1 MTHSLPENVPAAA
14 ASAIPVPAASAPA
27 TVVADHG
34 GAGAGAPAGPA
45 RLGRLHATLPVANIA
60 LYLLWFG
67 VGSFL
72 LPLQVARITG
82 TNDTAALST
91 ASTIGAVLATV
102 GNPVFGQLSDRT
114 RSRYGRRAPWILL
127 CAVLGA
133 LALVGQ
139 AHAASIA
146 MLGLSWGVVQ
156 FIMNGYQAA
165 LTATMPD
172 RVPAARYGTFS
183 ALVGLGV
190 PLGTIAAALVIGGV
204 PGEKFGF
211 AGVIG
216 GFGGRFAGENGYYL
230 IAAVVV
236 AAAIMFVIVSPDQDA
251 RALPRERF
259 SLKAFLANFWVSP
272 KGHPDFGWAFLSR
285 LGVMLGYF
293 IVLTYNMF
301 LLAEHIEVPPQDLLP
316 TVGFLMI
323 VNAVCTVIASVVVGP
338 VADRVGRVKP
348 FVLTSGIAAALALTL
363 PMVWP
368 TEGGMLAYNIAGG
381 LAFGVYMA
389 VDMALITK
397 VLPRTEDAGK
407 DMGVINIANAGP
419 QILAPSVAG
428 WIVAAGGY
436 EALFPVAAVVSL
448 VGAVGVL
455 RVRGVR

>member
-1 MTHSLPENVPAAA
+1 MTHSLPADAPAAA
-14 ASAIPVPAASAPA
+14 AADRAGSANGVDPVTAS
-27 TVVADHG
+27 
-34 GAGAGAPAGPA
+34 
-45 RLGRLHATLPVANIA
+45 RLRLLYLTLPVANVA

-114 RSRYGRRAPWILL
+114 RSRLGRRAPWILL
-127 CAVLGA
+127 CAFLGA
-133 LALVGQ
+133 LALTAQ
-139 AHAASIA
+139 AHATSIA

-165 LTATMPD
+165 LTATLPD
-172 RVPAARYGTFS
+172 RVPPAKYGTFS
-183 ALVGLGV
+183 ALVGLGI
-190 PLGTIAAALVIGGV
+190 PLGTMAAALVIGGV
-204 PGEKFGF
+204 PGGRFGLD
-211 AGVIG
+211 GVIG

-230 IAAVVV
+230 IALAVV
-236 AAAIMFVIVSPDQDA
+236 AAAAVFVIVSPDRDA
-251 RALPRERF
+251 RALPHERF
-259 SLKAFLANFWVSP
+259 SFKAFLANFWVSP
-272 KGHPDFGWAFLSR
+272 RKHPDFGWAFLSR

-301 LLAEHIEVPPQDLLP
+301 LLAEHIKIPAQDLLP

-323 VNAVCTVIASVVVGP
+323 VNALCTVIASVLAGP
-338 VADRVGRVKP
+338 IADRVGRVKP

-363 PMVWP
+363 PMLWP
-368 TEGGMLAYNIAGG
+368 TENGMLAYNIAGG

-397 VLPRTEDAGK
+397 VLPRSEDAGK
-407 DMGVINIANAGP
+407 DLGVINIANAGP
-419 QILAPSVAG
+419 QILAPSIAG

-436 EALFPVAAVVSL
+436 EALFPIAALFSL
-448 VGAVGVL
+448 IGALGVL

>member
-1 MTHSLPENVPAAA
+1 MSHSLPAD
-14 ASAIPVPAASAPA
+14 APA
-27 TVVADHG
+27 TAVADH
-34 GAGAGAPAGPA
+34 AGAQVDEPVVAS
-45 RLGRLHATLPVANIA
+45 RLRLLQLTLPVANVA

-114 RSRYGRRAPWILL
+114 RSRLGRRAPWILL
-127 CAVLGA
+127 CAFLGA
-133 LALVGQ
+133 LALVAQ
-139 AHAASIA
+139 AHAAGIA

-172 RVPAARYGTFS
+172 RVPAAKYGTFS

-190 PLGTIAAALVIGGV
+190 PLGTIVAALVIGGV
-204 PGEKFGF
+204 PGVKFGLD
-211 AGVIG
+211 GVIG

-230 IAAVVV
+230 IAAAVV
-236 AAAIMFVIVSPDQDA
+236 AAAVIFVVVSPDRDA
-251 RALPRERF
+251 RALPRKRF
-259 SLKAFLANFWVSP
+259 SFSSFLANFWVSP
-272 KGHPDFGWAFLSR
+272 RSHPDFGWAFLSR

-301 LLAEHIEVPPQDLLP
+301 LLAEHIKIPPQDLLP

-323 VNAVCTVIASVVVGP
+323 VNALCTVVASVLAGP
-338 VADRVGRVKP
+338 IADRIGRVKP
-348 FVLTSGIAAALALTL
+348 FVLTSGIAAAFALTL
-363 PMVWP
+363 PMLWP
-368 TEGGMLAYNIAGG
+368 TESGMLAYNIVGG

-397 VLPRTEDAGK
+397 VLPRSEDAGK

-419 QILAPSVAG
+419 QILAPSIAG

-436 EALFPVAAVVSL
+436 EALFPIAALFSL
-448 VGAVGVL
+448 IGALGVL

>member
-1 MTHSLPENVPAAA
+1 M
-14 ASAIPVPAASAPA
+14 PA
-27 TVVADHG
+27 TVIADRG
-34 GAGAGAPAGPA
+34 GDTAAPPTDSAG
-45 RLGRLHATLPVANIA
+45 LGRLRVTLPAANVA

-72 LPLQVARITG
+72 LPIQVAHITG
-82 TNDTAALST
+82 SHDTAALST
-91 ASTIGAVLATV
+91 ASTVGAVLATV

-114 RSRYGRRAPWILL
+114 RSRFGRRAPWIVL

-133 LALVGQ
+133 LALVMQ

-146 MLGLSWGVVQ
+146 VLGLSWGVVQ

-165 LTATMPD
+165 LTAAMPD

-190 PLGTIAAALVIGGV
+190 PLGTIVAALVIGGV
-204 PGEKFGF
+204 PGVKFGLD
-211 AGVIG
+211 GVIG

-230 IAAVVV
+230 IAAAVVL
-236 AAAIMFVIVSPDQDA
+236 AALAFVVVSPDQDA

-259 SLKAFLANFWVSP
+259 SPKEFLANFWVNPRS
-272 KGHPDFGWAFLSR
+272 HPDFGWAFLSR

-293 IVLTYNMF
+293 IVVTYNMY
-301 LLAEHIEVPPQDLLP
+301 LLADHIKIPPQDLLP

-323 VNAVCTVIASVVVGP
+323 VNAVCTVIASVVAGP
-338 VADRVGRVKP
+338 IADRVGRVKP

-363 PMVWP
+363 PMLWP
-368 TEGGMLAYNIAGG
+368 TEGGMLAYNVVGG
-381 LAFGVYMA
+381 TAFGVYLA

-397 VLPRTEDAGK
+397 VLPRTADAGK

-419 QILAPSVAG
+419 QILAPTVAG

-436 EALFPVAAVVSL
+436 AALFPVAAVVSL
-448 VGAVGVL
+448 VGALGVL
-455 RVRGVR
+455 RVRSVR

>member
-1 MTHSLPENVPAAA
+1 MSDHAAG
-14 ASAIPVPAASAPA
+14 P
-27 TVVADHG
+27 DD
-34 GAGAGAPAGPA
+34 APAGRSGLRP
-45 RLGRLHATLPVANIA
+45 LYLTLPMANVA
-60 LYLLWFG
+60 LYLLWMG

-114 RSRYGRRAPWILL
+114 RSRFGRRAPWILF
-127 CAVLGA
+127 CAALGA
-133 LALVGQ
+133 LALVMQ

-146 MLGLSWGVVQ
+146 MLGMSWGVVQ

-165 LTATMPD
+165 LTAALPD
-172 RVPAARYGTFS
+172 RVPARRYGTFS

-190 PLGTIAAALVIGGV
+190 PLGTIVAALVVGGV
-204 PGEKFGF
+204 PGERFGLD
-211 AGVIG
+211 GVVG

-230 IAAVVV
+230 IAVVVVV
-236 AAAIMFVIVSPDQDA
+236 AALVFVVVSPDRDA
-251 RALPRERF
+251 RSLPRQRF
-259 SLKAFLANFWVSP
+259 SLKGFLANFWVSP

-285 LGVMLGYF
+285 LGVMLGYM
-293 IVLTYNMF
+293 IVLTYNMY
-301 LLAEHIEVPPQDLLP
+301 LLAEHIEIPPQELLP
-316 TVGFLMI
+316 TQGFLMI
-323 VNAVCTVIASVVVGP
+323 VNAVCTVVAALVVGP
-338 VADRVGRVKP
+338 LADRVGRVKP
-348 FVLTSGIAAALALTL
+348 FVLTSGIAAALALVL

-368 TEGGMLAYNIAGG
+368 TEGGMLAYNIFGG

-397 VLPRTEDAGK
+397 VLPRTADAGK

-419 QILAPSVAG
+419 QILAPTLAG

-436 EALFPVAAVVSL
+436 EALFPVAAAVSL
-448 VGAVGVL
+448 VGALGVL
-455 RVRGVR
+455 PVRTVR

>member
-1 MTHSLPENVPAAA
+1 VS
-14 ASAIPVPAASAPA
+14 ASGSR
-27 TVVADHG
+27 
-34 GAGAGAPAGPA
+34 
-45 RLGRLHATLPVANIA
+45 RLGRLRATLPIANVA

-72 LPLQVARITG
+72 LPLQVAHITG

-114 RSRYGRRAPWILL
+114 RSRFGRRAPWILL
-127 CAVLGA
+127 CALLGA
-133 LALVGQ
+133 AALVAQ
-139 AHAASIA
+139 AQAVSIA

-165 LTATMPD
+165 LTAAMPD
-172 RVPAARYGTFS
+172 RVPAAKYGTFS

-190 PLGTIAAALVIGGV
+190 PLGTIVAALVIGGV
-204 PGEKFGF
+204 PGTRFGLD
-211 AGVIG
+211 GVIG

-236 AAAIMFVIVSPDQDA
+236 VAAIVFVTVSPDQDA

-259 SLKAFLANFWVSP
+259 SFKEFLANFWVSP
-272 KGHPDFGWAFLSR
+272 TDHPDFGWAFLSR

-293 IVLTYNMF
+293 IVLTYNMY
-301 LLAEHIEVPPQDLLP
+301 LLADHIAVPAQDLLP

-323 VNAVCTVIASVVVGP
+323 VNAVCTVVASIVAGP
-338 VADRVGRVKP
+338 IADRIGRVKP
-348 FVLTSGIAAALALTL
+348 FVLGSGIAGAGALAV

-368 TEGGMLAYNIAGG
+368 TEAGMLAYNIVGG
-381 LAFGVYMA
+381 MAFGTYLA

-397 VLPRTEDAGK
+397 VLPRTADAGK

-419 QILAPSVAG
+419 QILAPTVAG

-436 EALFPVAAVVSL
+436 AALFPFAALVSL
-448 VGAVGVL
+448 VGALGVL
-455 RVRGVR
+455 RVRGAR